1 MEKRPISDLME
12 TTMQKVRE
20 MIDANTIVGEPITT
34 VDGITLIPV
43 SKLTFGFAGGGSDFN
58 KKQEPQGG
66 FGGGIGAGV
75 NIEPVAFI
83 IVKDENVKLLHVS
96 PPASSTLGR
105 LIETVPEV
113 FDKVT
118 DFIDKSK
125 DKDKDEE

>member
-1 MEKRPISDLME
+1 MEQRPISDLME

-34 VDGITLIPV
+34 VDGVTLIPV
-43 SKLTFGFAGGGSDFN
+43 SKLSFGFVGGGSDLP
-58 KKQEPQGG
+58 KKQEAQSG

-75 NIEPVAFI
+75 NVVPVAFI
-83 IVKDENVKLLHVS
+83 VVKNESIKLLHVA
-96 PPASSTLGR
+96 PPAESTLDR

-118 DFIDKSK
+118 EFIDKNKEK
-125 DKDKDEE
+125 DKE